1 MLDRKH
7 APVVI
12 ACLFAGV
19 GAWATKVD
27 VAPSY
32 TYASELFGAGHG
44 AIEYGK
50 AGNPV
55 VTLTIPGD
63 STGVDTDDADTAD
76 VDERITMMGR
86 MHNGEAEITFM
97 LTAGVFDAN
106 VSGLMWDADGP
117 PRNDPDQTDAAELAV
132 VCDTGG
138 GTDLGCG
145 DPTAAPGTVAS
156 IIDGGRKGDNSI
168 TIKIEAAT
176 AGGGGDAGSFDTDLT
191 NDNGRNADYMQ
202 LITFDLPEL
211 DELTALAGATA
222 DKPKTVGL
230 LATSRIVS
238 GAFTDGLLTKKTVKG
253 QEAPDPKLVLT
264 GVNAVSVSISDDN
277 EHAIA
282 IDDNE
287 KTKQKAFLHLKGANK
302 AGFVK
307 LADVKIETATE
318 RPISEEVK
326 AAPAKAMYSIR
337 TGATTEVTDA
347 ADNASFVYSLP
358 SPGKPAVAHEILDLD
373 GIEIDAGLRGTLT
386 ITAEGSR
393 SLFNDDDVMF
403 VDYDGDGEM
412 GGSEGIKL
420 DGNMAEGTA
429 LSIDPD
435 DTDSFEGGTGTFS
448 VYYMA
453 GGKEHLNHG
462 AMIDV
467 TASVDYSD
475 PSANDEKAV
484 MSTTTLNFDGVGN
497 PVMAYAIPHSTNGT
511 GDKANVRVRC
521 EDAPAAMDEDEEDM
535 CRVFAECWD
544 DMGNRGFGE
553 GPMIAENNVMV
564 ANGAAVEA
572 ITGLEA
578 MSRISCRV
586 LSKGMVTV
594 QQLTRDGNSGT
605 LVNNTYVG
613 GGM

>member
-1 MLDRKH
+1 M
-7 APVVI
+7 V

-44 AIEYGK
+44 AIKYGE

-63 STGVDTDDADTAD
+63 STGVDTDDADTD
-76 VDERITMMGR
+76 NVDERITMMGR
-86 MHNGEAEITFM
+86 MHNGEADITFT
-97 LTAGVFDAN
+97 LQAGVFDAN
-106 VSGLMWDADGP
+106 VSGLMWDPDGP
-117 PRNDPDQTDAAELAV
+117 PRNDPDQTVASELAV

-138 GTDLGCG
+138 GTDLGCE
-145 DPTAAPGTVAS
+145 DPRAAPGTVAS

-176 AGGGGDAGSFDTDLT
+176 AGGGGDATAFDTDLT
-191 NDNGRNADYMQ
+191 DDNGGRNADYTQ
-202 LITFDLPEL
+202 LITFELPAL

-230 LATSRIVS
+230 LASSRIVS
-238 GAFTDGLLTKKTVKG
+238 GSFTDGLLTKKTVKG
-253 QEAPDPKLVLT
+253 QEAPDPRLVLT

-287 KTKQKAFLHLKGANK
+287 KTEQEAFLHLKGANK

-307 LADVKIETATE
+307 LADVTIETATE
-318 RPISEEVK
+318 RPISDKVE
-326 AAPAKAMYSIR
+326 AATAKAMYSIR
-337 TGATTEVTDA
+337 TGATTEVADDA
-347 ADNASFVYSLP
+347 DDSSFVYSLP
-358 SPGKPAVAHEILDLD
+358 SPGKDAVAHEILDLD
-373 GIEIDAGLRGTLT
+373 GVEIDAGLRGTLT

-412 GGSEGIKL
+412 GGSEGIEL

-453 GGKEHLNHG
+453 GGKG
-462 AMIDV
+462 APQPRRDDRRHRLGRLQR
-467 TASVDYSD
+467 SVRQRREGGHVHDD
-475 PSANDEKAV
+475 PQLRRRRQSG
-484 MSTTTLNFDGVGN
+484 DGVCDSALDQRHRRQGQR
-497 PVMAYAIPHSTNGT
+497 PRSLRGRAC
-511 GDKANVRVRC
+511 GDGRGRRGHVPRV
-521 EDAPAAMDEDEEDM
+521 
-535 CRVFAECWD
+535 
-544 DMGNRGFGE
+544 
-553 GPMIAENNVMV
+553 
-564 ANGAAVEA
+564 
-572 ITGLEA
+572 
-578 MSRISCRV
+578 CRV
-586 LSKGMVTV
+586 LGRHGQPRLRRGSHDCGE
-594 QQLTRDGNSGT
+594 QRDGRERRRGRGDHRS
-605 LVNNTYVG
+605 
-613 GGM
+613 